1 MTKDAKLVEIES
13 KAEDLFVRGL
23 AMKLTRTFFF
33 HAYAFYLIIDGCHIR
48 KA

>member
-33 HAYAFYLIIDGCHIR
+33 SRICILPYN
-48 KA
+48 